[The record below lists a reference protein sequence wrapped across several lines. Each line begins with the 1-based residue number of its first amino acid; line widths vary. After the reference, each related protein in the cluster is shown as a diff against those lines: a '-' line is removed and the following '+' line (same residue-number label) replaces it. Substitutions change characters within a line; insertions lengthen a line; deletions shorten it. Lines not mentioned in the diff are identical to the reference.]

1 MGKKIKVLHYIFRLN
16 QGGAE
21 TLVKDYALLLN
32 KERFDVVVLCHKRI
46 GSPYEKILYDA
57 GIKVLYLSD
66 IWHFKPNSFI
76 CKVVDKICRLLMVDC
91 FCMRKIIHKER
102 PDVIHS
108 HLQSNFFIKFCKP
121 PKTTKLFYTVHSQP
135 KAWWFSGMDGSKR
148 DLSACKDLVSHFG
161 MQLIALNDPMRD
173 ELNSLFQVKNTI
185 VLNNGIDFKR
195 FIVDESKEEI
205 RGEIGIPPDRFL
217 VGHVGRFCTVK
228 NHVFIIDVFKQL
240 LEKKPNSHLLL
251 VGEGE
256 LRTAIENKI
265 KKMGITEHVT
275 MLKSR
280 TDIPRIMKCMDVF
293 IFPSLY
299 EGLGIVLIEAQK
311 MKTHCVISSAIPS
324 AAVVSNY
331 VNRMP
336 PDASLDKW
344 VSAIL
349 KSHDES
355 IEYYDIEKWDMNNV
369 IHKLESLYSE
379 K

>member
-1 MGKKIKVLHYIFRLN
+1 
-16 QGGAE
+16 
-21 TLVKDYALLLN
+21 
-32 KERFDVVVLCHKRI
+32 
-46 GSPYEKILYDA
+46 
-57 GIKVLYLSD
+57 
-66 IWHFKPNSFI
+66 
-76 CKVVDKICRLLMVDC
+76 
-91 FCMRKIIHKER
+91 
-102 PDVIHS
+102 
-108 HLQSNFFIKFCKP
+108 
-121 PKTTKLFYTVHSQP
+121 
-135 KAWWFSGMDGSKR
+135 
-148 DLSACKDLVSHFG
+148 
-161 MQLIALNDPMRD
+161 
-173 ELNSLFQVKNTI
+173 
-185 VLNNGIDFKR
+185 
-195 FIVDESKEEI
+195 
-205 RGEIGIPPDRFL
+205 
-217 VGHVGRFCTVK
+217 
-228 NHVFIIDVFKQL
+228 
-240 LEKKPNSHLLL
+240 
-251 VGEGE
+251 
-256 LRTAIENKI
+256 
-265 KKMGITEHVT
+265 

-324 AAVVSNY
+324 AAVVSNF

>member
-1 MGKKIKVLHYIFRLN
+1 
-16 QGGAE
+16 
-21 TLVKDYALLLN
+21 
-32 KERFDVVVLCHKRI
+32 
-46 GSPYEKILYDA
+46 
-57 GIKVLYLSD
+57 
-66 IWHFKPNSFI
+66 
-76 CKVVDKICRLLMVDC
+76 
-91 FCMRKIIHKER
+91 
-102 PDVIHS
+102 
-108 HLQSNFFIKFCKP
+108 
-121 PKTTKLFYTVHSQP
+121 
-135 KAWWFSGMDGSKR
+135 MDGSKR
-148 DLSACKDLVSHFG
+148 DLSACKYLVSHFG

-324 AAVVSNY
+324 AAVVSNF